1 MELIRREIRATESH
15 GEGDN
20 KSRSNYDS
28 RTCTLA
34 RGCSPVIGLEANSRD
49 FKYELGRRGLER

>member
-1 MELIRREIRATESH
+1 MDLIRREIRATECD

-20 KSRSNYDS
+20 KSHSKYDS

-49 FKYELGRRGLER
+49 LSTN